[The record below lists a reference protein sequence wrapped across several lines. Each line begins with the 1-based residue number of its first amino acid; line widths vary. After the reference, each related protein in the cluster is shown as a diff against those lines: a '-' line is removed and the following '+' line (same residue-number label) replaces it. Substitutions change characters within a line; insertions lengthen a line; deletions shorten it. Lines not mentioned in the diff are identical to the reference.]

1 MRPRTVA
8 AYTIRGKYGTYAVP
22 TIAAVDNRL
31 FLLNR
36 MRTTATPE
44 VAARIRHDLDLL
56 LDWRA
61 QLVEERGSTT

>member
-8 AYTIRGKYGTYAVP
+8 AYTLRGKYGTYAVP

-31 FLLNR
+31 LLLNR

-44 VAARIRHDLDLL
+44 VAARIRHDIGLL
-56 LDWRA
+56 LDWR
-61 QLVEERGSTT
+61 LELMRERGSTT